1 MINVGDTINFVPT
14 AYSSGVSNG
23 TDAANERISQCTV
36 KGTVIEVNWA
46 HRWYRVAWKPQYSCV
61 QHECFKF

>member
-1 MINVGDTINFVPT
+1 MVNVGDTLTFVPT

-23 TDAANERISQCTV
+23 TEAANERIERCTV
-36 KGTVIEVNWA
+36 KGTVTEVNWK
-46 HRWYRVAWKPQYSCV
+46 HRWYRVTYKPMYDRK